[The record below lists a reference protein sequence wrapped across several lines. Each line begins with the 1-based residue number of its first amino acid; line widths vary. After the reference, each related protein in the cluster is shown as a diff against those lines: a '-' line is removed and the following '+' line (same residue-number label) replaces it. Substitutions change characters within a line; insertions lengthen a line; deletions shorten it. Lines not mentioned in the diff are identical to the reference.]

1 MRISDWSSDV
11 CSSDLERLRL
21 TGGLRYSYEKKDFA
35 YRVLLNGNQVDAGQ
49 PRSSWTAWTPKIG
62 IDYDVADDVMVYAS
76 ATRGFK
82 SGGFQLG
89 DGRPF
94 LPEYIWSYEVGLKS
108 TLLDRRLRENVSA
121 FSYDYT
127 TLQVVRSEE
136 PTS

>member
-1 MRISDWSSDV
+1 MIRRPPRSTRTDTLFPYTTLFRSPENNTTNAFALFGQASYELI
-11 CSSDLERLRL
+11 ERLRL

-82 SGGFQLG
+82 WGGLQLG
-89 DGRPF
+89 DGLPF
-94 LPEYIWSYEVGLKS
+94 QIG
-108 TLLDRRLRENVSA
+108 SA
-121 FSYDYT
+121 H
-127 TLQVVRSEE
+127 V
-136 PTS
+136 

>member
-89 DGRPF
+89 DGRQ
-94 LPEYIWSYEVGLKS
+94 IGRASC
-108 TLLDRRLRENVSA
+108 RERVCQ
-121 FSYDYT
+121 YG
-127 TLQVVRSEE
+127 
-136 PTS
+136 